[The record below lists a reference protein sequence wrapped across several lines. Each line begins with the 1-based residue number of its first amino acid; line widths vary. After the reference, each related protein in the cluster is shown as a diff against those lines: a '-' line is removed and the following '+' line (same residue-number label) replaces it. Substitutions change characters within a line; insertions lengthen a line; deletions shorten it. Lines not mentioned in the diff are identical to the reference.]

1 MNPDM
6 ISTWGTVI
14 IALLGGGMIKALADY
29 IRNRQVGSLENRQ
42 FDFTTLKELN
52 DLLRVDL
59 NGVRVELEE
68 ERVRRRNLEEELATE
83 RRLRRALEAR
93 VADLERNTGGTNG

>member
-1 MNPDM
+1 MTPDM
-6 ISTWGTVI
+6 LNTIGTVI

-29 IRNRQVGSLENRQ
+29 IRNRQVGKLENRQ

-52 DLLRVDL
+52 DLLRNDL